1 MNGLIRKV
9 NILKNMEERIE
20 IRGCKNRE
28 ELVRVVELC
37 DKAFDKT
44 PYEYFER
51 HVLKDKT
58 LSPEDTRI
66 LLLNDEIISSV
77 QVFPRKMYLK
87 SETIEFCGIGNVAT
101 LPEKRRLGY
110 AELVMKDAIDY
121 MNKLNARFSLLTTT
135 INKYYE
141 KFGYRTLT
149 RELYTIDDVMP
160 SDQKGIRTFS
170 FNNDF
175 EKVIHIYECYN
186 QNSIGPICRDN
197 NYWISQFDFC
207 GEDAE
212 LFLIS
217 ETDNEIKAYIRAVK
231 ETDKI
236 KLLEFAAL
244 SEYSNN
250 FQMLLQ
256 SLASRTGI
264 NKFEIFLSESE
275 KEKLN
280 AHNYSKKID
289 FDLMIL
295 FLDNMLNENYET
307 MLMKHN
313 NITFWLSDFF

>member
-1 MNGLIRKV
+1 MK
-9 NILKNMEERIE
+9 ERIE

-51 HVLKDKT
+51 HVVKDKT

-77 QVFPRKMYLK
+77 QVFPRKMYIK

-121 MNKLNARFSLLTTT
+121 MKKLNAKFSLLTTT

-141 KFGYRTLT
+141 KFGYKTLT
-149 RELYTIDDVMP
+149 RELYTFDNIIP
-160 SDQKGIRTFS
+160 LDQKGIRTFS
-170 FNNDF
+170 FNKDF
-175 EKVIHIYECYN
+175 EKVKHIYKYFN
-186 QNSIGPICRDN
+186 QNSVGPICRDD

-207 GEDAE
+207 GEDTE
-212 LFLIS
+212 LFLIA

-244 SEYSNN
+244 SEYAEN
-250 FQMLLQ
+250 FQMFLQ
-256 SLASRTGI
+256 SLAFRTGI

-289 FDLMIL
+289 YDLMIL
-295 FLDNMLNENYET
+295 FLDSELNKDYET